1 MNNFKRKMRNL
12 VINIIKLVKKYMAKA
27 FKHGKIFSKNV
38 IIIAKDNKVL
48 TAIATVCIMFLMLI
62 FISQI
67 KVNNAT
73 DCAIEVG
80 ATDTAITYSKQGLL
94 VRPDTINK
102 IYSEAEVEKE
112 QKDALAHEIKGVTL
126 NIDALIDS
134 TYDFNEE
141 EKALFDEQI
150 TIYNETKEVYEASNK
165 TFEIMETYL
174 IDVTKILDEMTSVIQ
189 MNEDRINYSS
199 VAAGTLPTFEDDSYV
214 GTSNEE
220 AVTYEKVD
228 HYASNGEKTGT
239 TTYGYDANGELSY
252 IDAQTYYT
260 PYSQQQ
266 EEYMAYDCEGT
277 WTDLKDNGCVVNS
290 FSMMYSVYSPEE
302 LTPIEIYE
310 QGYDCNLID
319 NNAYE
324 NLAAENGM
332 YAESVKPV
340 ANVETQNPTFE
351 NTNGIVPNGKDTF
364 TVAEALV
371 DYGMPVQIW
380 FDFSDTGNTIHPTGN
395 HSVIL
400 TRYTWENGDATVYMA
415 DPNKPEV
422 YERDVNDYKIYAP
435 GSVSKAWVMKP
446 AE

>member
-1 MNNFKRKMRNL
+1 MKKLKIFITNIINL
-12 VINIIKLVKKYMAKA
+12 VKPYIIKGIKYA
-27 FKHGKIFSKNV
+27 KIFAKN
-38 IIIAKDNKVL
+38 IKEIAKDNKVL
-48 TAIATVCIMFLMLI
+48 TAVVSIIIMFLMLI

-67 KVNNAT
+67 KVNNAV
-73 DCAIEVG
+73 DYAIEVG
-80 ATDTAITYSKQGLL
+80 ATDTAITYGKQGLL
-94 VRPDTINK
+94 VKPDTINK
-102 IYSEAEVEKE
+102 IYSEAE
-112 QKDALAHEIKGVTL
+112 QKDALAHEIKGITL

-141 EKALFDEQI
+141 EKELFDEQVA
-150 TIYNETKEVYEASNK
+150 IYNEKKEVYEASDK
-165 TFEIMETYL
+165 TFAIMETYL
-174 IDVTKILDEMTSVIQ
+174 IDVTSILEQMSAVIQ
-189 MNEDRINYSS
+189 TNEERINYAS

-220 AVTYEKVD
+220 AVAYEKVD

-266 EEYMAYDCEGT
+266 EEYKEYDCEGT
-277 WTDLKDNGCVVNS
+277 WTDLKDNGCIVNS

-302 LTPIEIYE
+302 LTPVEIYE

-351 NTNGIVPNGKDTF
+351 NTNGIVPNGEETF
-364 TVAEALV
+364 TAAEALV